1 MRIANLKFL
10 LLFAASLALLSGF
23 ANASGCGTL
32 PSGISSLITACIPVN
47 VLNLQSAATPSG
59 FQQQLSNLPINAL
72 AGNFVVYNSLSG
84 SLMPTWVESNSMA
97 WVNFGTNTIGATT
110 NAIGVYYLGLGSSGT
125 NFFISGNDIGEAPQL
140 SSTYAQYDNGAS
152 VFPTLYQNFAGTSVP
167 SGWTNSGFTI
177 NNGFTTGASGY
188 LITSTSLF
196 GLSANVLEFY
206 GNVLAGSNA
215 NTGTGYTGPTA
226 WAAAGSDAVVWG
238 GYSGPSFCNSALAC
252 GATSLSGTASVETSL
267 YGLTT
272 NAVYSIYWPSST
284 SASFQVNYGANAVI
298 TTEIPTNTETIGS
311 AQSTS
316 DEQSVTWMRIRAY
329 PPDGV
334 MPTVQYGSPQSS
346 SSLSLSITPNPAPY
360 GTQVQITLTPTPS
373 TDGSNIIFQGSTVLT
388 GTGTI
393 TYNAL
398 GTPIAI
404 SNALAAGTYTVNGCD
419 TTLNTCAGN
428 TILTV
433 STANVPITCTRN
445 GQSIAAGALY
455 NSLLANA
462 LTSCTFQSLGNQ
474 IIGNIIRNG
483 ADLVSGS
490 APSTTQDW
498 DNQLNAWVANTFAT
512 GNYASN
518 SLSWSVNDIPYSLL
532 SATLPAAQGYE
543 TQAQSLSYDINF
555 TKAAA
560 NVLVTF
566 GVNGIA
572 EATNSVT
579 VASTDQVFPFS
590 YTNPLVAANNIM
602 QSVFTVNALL
612 HFGGSYASYDP
623 ILTPALN
630 TLTQNVLWNYYPQ
643 LSSISPSPAIQGDNI
658 TVNMLIS
665 QVNPLSAVSVAG
677 NLKVGNQTL
686 TEAVTSAYH
695 YQTVMHSFVNSH
707 YALTMPT
714 VGTPVTVGA
723 NAIFQL
729 TYNGVTLYRNASEST
744 FSTYLESLGTCGT
757 TNYATN
763 TLLWT
768 FYNGTKPSKV
778 WTPNVLLSG
787 FYTIVRNLYQSN
799 AISGTSAGFTST
811 ATSNTYETCIYPSWA
826 KFNVSATTQYNS
838 TNTVLSNYYLNQLPL
853 SNTLT
858 TLQLYLNLEPNP
870 IQYEIFVQNGSTLNY
885 IPALVKV
892 LLYNVNTNS
901 STLVNELKT
910 QANSGVFTLL
920 NNQSFYQFQA
930 FTPDGKT
937 LLATTNYY
945 QAVPCSTAACEFTI
959 VVGNFNVTL
968 PSTVFK
974 NVQSGCTTVAG
985 SGNTMTVSCTFTSLN
1000 GATYNTSLNVT
1011 YGQVLNHASV
1021 CEKSVVSGSAS
1032 LDCTVSNTN
1041 STQYYYAYSLYYGG
1055 TWYVLA
1061 HGYVGLQ
1068 ASLFGQDGAW
1078 FALLVVVTLVLLFLS
1093 RNVTFAIVLFDV
1105 GFVLVSLIGLV
1116 YVPLTILGFELA
1128 ASAVVLY
1135 VANRGV
1141 G

>member
-10 LLFAASLALLSGF
+10 LLFAVSLALLSFSVSATSCTNNYPGNALGPGGCSGSVTYTTNTQLVGEVNVSQDVIISSGVTLTTNGMIVIAGNMISNLGTIAAGTNSLS
-23 ANASGCGTL
+23 ANPCTSASPCSQYPSSYGGSGAAGGSTSTNGGNGATPSAPSVSNALIQTWYNGGVYGSFTKYLAAAGGGIGNGATSAYAGGSTLATGGNSIGNSGGTIGGAGGAGAFGVYLQAAYLYPNTLTASGGAGGTSDSTGGGGGGGGAVVL
-32 PSGISSLITACIPVN
+32 AYGTTLGSTSGISYAGGTGGSGTFNSINGGVGGAGQLATYQYSVQPLATLSPPA
-47 VLNLQSAATPSG
+47 VLN
-59 FQQQLSNLPINAL
+59 IN
-72 AGNFVVYNSLSG
+72 
-84 SLMPTWVESNSMA
+84 
-97 WVNFGTNTIGATT
+97 
-110 NAIGVYYLGLGSSGT
+110 
-125 NFFISGNDIGEAPQL
+125 
-140 SSTYAQYDNGAS
+140 
-152 VFPTLYQNFAGTSVP
+152 
-167 SGWTNSGFTI
+167 
-177 NNGFTTGASGY
+177 
-188 LITSTSLF
+188 
-196 GLSANVLEFY
+196 
-206 GNVLAGSNA
+206 
-215 NTGTGYTGPTA
+215 
-226 WAAAGSDAVVWG
+226 
-238 GYSGPSFCNSALAC
+238 
-252 GATSLSGTASVETSL
+252 
-267 YGLTT
+267 
-272 NAVYSIYWPSST
+272 
-284 SASFQVNYGANAVI
+284 
-298 TTEIPTNTETIGS
+298 
-311 AQSTS
+311 
-316 DEQSVTWMRIRAY
+316 
-329 PPDGV
+329 
-334 MPTVQYGSPQSS
+334 
-346 SSLSLSITPNPAPY
+346 PNPAAY
-360 GTQVQITLTPTPS
+360 GTQVQIVMTVSPN

-388 GTGTI
+388 GTGAI

-398 GTPIAI
+398 GTPIAM
-404 SNALAAGTYTVNGCD
+404 SNALAPGTYTVNGCD
-419 TTLNTCAGN
+419 TTSNICAGN

-566 GVNGIA
+566 GVNGIVA
-572 EATNSVT
+572 ATNSVS

-612 HFGGSYASYDP
+612 HFGGSFASYDP

-707 YALTMPT
+707 YALPMPT

-826 KFNVSATTQYNS
+826 KFNVSATANYNS

-937 LLATTNYY
+937 LLATTKYY

-1078 FALLVVVTLVLLFLS
+1078 FALLVVETLVLLFLS

-1105 GFVLVSLIGLV
+1105 GFVLVSLVGLV

>member
-10 LLFAASLALLSGF
+10 LLFAASLALLSF
-23 ANASGCGTL
+23 S
-32 PSGISSLITACIPVN
+32 V
-47 VLNLQSAATPSG
+47 SATSCT
-59 FQQQLSNLPINAL
+59 NNW
-72 AGNFVVYNSLSG
+72 LSG
-84 SLMPTWVESNSMA
+84 SCTGDVHW
-97 WVNFGTNTIGATT
+97 T
-110 NAIGVYYLGLGSSGT
+110 GSEALTG
-125 NFFISGNDIGEAPQL
+125 NVFISGNAVVDSGVTLTTNGFAIVAKYTFTNNGVVTAGVNTLTGDTGSQPTSFPNSFGGSGGAGGSLTTNGLPGATPSAP
-140 SSTYAQYDNGAS
+140 S
-152 VFPTLYQNFAGTSVP
+152 P
-167 SGWTNSGFTI
+167 TNSLIQTWNSAGW
-177 NNGFTTGASGY
+177 SGY
-188 LITSTSLF
+188 LAGAGGGIGNGATTAHPGGNTLALG
-196 GLSANVLEFY
+196 GLATGNSGGTTGGNGGNGAY
-206 GNVLAGSNA
+206 GIYIQAQNLVAGTINAIGGNGACAASDSGGGGGGGSVVLAYKSVYTA
-215 NTGTGYTGPTA
+215 GTYNVIGGDGFGCKSGFGNGGQGGAGTVTSYQWIFPPLGGFVYP
-226 WAAAGSDAVVWG
+226 AA
-238 GYSGPSFCNSALAC
+238 
-252 GATSLSGTASVETSL
+252 
-267 YGLTT
+267 LT
-272 NAVYSIYWPSST
+272 
-284 SASFQVNYGANAVI
+284 
-298 TTEIPTNTETIGS
+298 
-311 AQSTS
+311 
-316 DEQSVTWMRIRAY
+316 
-329 PPDGV
+329 
-334 MPTVQYGSPQSS
+334 
-346 SSLSLSITPNPAPY
+346 LSISPNPAPY

-462 LTSCTFQSLGNQ
+462 LTSCTFQSLDSQ

-729 TYNGVTLYRNASEST
+729 TYNGVTLYRNAST
-744 FSTYLESLGTCGT
+744 VDFSTYLESLGTCGT

-901 STLVNELKT
+901 SMLVNELKT
-910 QANSGVFTLL
+910 QADSGVFTLL

-1055 TWYVLA
+1055 AWYVLA

-1078 FALLVVVTLVLLFLS
+1078 FALLVVATLVLLFLS